1 MFFYNFFKP
10 LLQLFNIKDIL
21 YYLHYSN
28 DKIIYNQIFFNFLT
42 GSSPSIIE
50 SPTSKIRASSFLEFA
65 IIPKTSSPNLI
76 DVEKSDSWIISS
88 ILYTEFFSVYVS
100 Q

>member
-1 MFFYNFFKP
+1 M
-10 LLQLFNIKDIL
+10 
-21 YYLHYSN
+21 
-28 DKIIYNQIFFNFLT
+28 
-42 GSSPSIIE
+42 E
-50 SPTSKIRASSFLEFA
+50 SPTSKTTASSFLEFA

-76 DVEKSDSWIISS
+76 EVEKSDSWMISS